1 MTAATRDIA
10 ARVREAAAAGTRLRV
25 TGRGTW
31 SAANR
36 PVMADALLSVAE
48 CAGIVDYVP
57 GDLTLTARAGTPLAD
72 IARATR
78 AHGQWLALDPYGGDA
93 GSIGATVA
101 TASAG
106 PHATAFGTPRDLLL
120 GVEFVTGMGDIVR
133 GGGRVV
139 KNVAGFDL
147 VRLTAGAWGT
157 LGVITEVT
165 VRLRALPETH
175 ETLALGAADDP
186 AALHALATGLR
197 ALTTVPFACELVSG
211 ALAARLG
218 LPGAPALMVRI
229 AGNADSLRAQRD
241 GLARLGAGAFRPAD
255 DAVWSALRGAESPD
269 CAVWRMSQRPSRFA
283 ATWGAARQAV
293 APLDGAWMHGS
304 PLRGV
309 VRCVAPATLTD
320 PEAVRR
326 VRQALA
332 APFDGMRIGE
342 VLPGPAW
349 SALRP
354 AAADHL
360 SRGIRAAFDPRRIL
374 NPGIMGDVA

>member
-1 MTAATRDIA
+1 MTAATRHIA

-25 TGRGTW
+25 TGCGTW
-31 SAANR
+31 PAANR
-36 PVMADALLSVAE
+36 PVTADATLSVAE

-175 ETLALGAADDP
+175 ETLALDAADDP
-186 AALHALATGLR
+186 AALDALATGLR
-197 ALTTVPFACELVSG
+197 ALPTVPFACELLSG

-218 LPGAPALMVRI
+218 LPGAPALIVRI
-229 AGNADSLRAQRD
+229 AGNAESLRAQRD
-241 GLARLGAGAFRPAD
+241 GLARLGAGAFRQVD
-255 DAVWSALRGAESPD
+255 DAVWSALRGAEPPD
-269 CAVWRMSQRPSRFA
+269 AAVWRLSQRPSRFA
-283 ATWGAARQAV
+283 ATWSAARQAV
-293 APLDGAWMHGS
+293 APLDGAWTHGS

-309 VRCVAPATLTD
+309 VRCVAPATPAD
-320 PEAVRR
+320 PDAADRVRR
-326 VRQALA
+326 VLA
-332 APFDGMRIGE
+332 APFDGTRIGE
-342 VLPGPAW
+342 VLPAPAW
-349 SALRP
+349 SALPP

-374 NPGIMGDVA
+374 NPGIMGDAA